1 MRADC
6 CHGAATT
13 ILVRS
18 EADFYRRPD
27 AVRID
32 QPLAQVAGSA
42 AMSPLYRTRAGR
54 AGAVMLPLRSLSGR
68 LAAVILSLGVTA
80 TTASAT
86 PTGTISAVASAPLP
100 PQISI
105 AVAAKEANE
114 RNDVLQPAIEAM
126 LSRRGYRVD
135 AQGSWQLQFATA
147 VEILPRDRSM
157 VHLRGRIGSDSKA
170 DLGLEVPLPQWPWPA
185 APGSSSV
192 YRYTVWMTL
201 GATGRPA
208 IWQGAASTV
217 LAKGES
223 LATDQALADAL
234 LAILGKSVA
243 SQPLELP
250 EPPPP

>member
-1 MRADC
+1 
-6 CHGAATT
+6 
-13 ILVRS
+13 
-18 EADFYRRPD
+18 
-27 AVRID
+27 
-32 QPLAQVAGSA
+32 
-42 AMSPLYRTRAGR
+42 
-54 AGAVMLPLRSLSGR
+54 MLPLRSLPVR
-68 LAAVILSLGVTA
+68 LVAMILTLGVTA
-80 TTASAT
+80 TAASAR
-86 PTGTISAVASAPLP
+86 PSGSISAVASAPLP

-114 RNDVLQPAIEAM
+114 RNGVLQPAIEAM

-135 AQGSWQLQFATA
+135 AQASWQLQFATT

-170 DLGLEVPLPQWPWPA
+170 DLGLEVPLPQWPGSAP
-185 APGSSSV
+185 PGSAAASV

-217 LAKGES
+217 LAKDES

-234 LAILGKSVA
+234 LAVLGKSVA